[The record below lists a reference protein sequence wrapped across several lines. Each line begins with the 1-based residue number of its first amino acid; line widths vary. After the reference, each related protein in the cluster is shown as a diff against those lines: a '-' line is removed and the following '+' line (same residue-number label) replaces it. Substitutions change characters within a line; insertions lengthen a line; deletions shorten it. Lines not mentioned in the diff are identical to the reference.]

1 MSFILL
7 VAFMIKN
14 KVYYLTTVYVYA
26 VIDNIFKEP
35 VDYENRLMRTTTSWQ
50 MYLDW
55 LFPA

>member
-35 VDYENRLMRTTTSWQ
+35 VDYENRLMRTTTS
-50 MYLDW
+50 
-55 LFPA
+55 